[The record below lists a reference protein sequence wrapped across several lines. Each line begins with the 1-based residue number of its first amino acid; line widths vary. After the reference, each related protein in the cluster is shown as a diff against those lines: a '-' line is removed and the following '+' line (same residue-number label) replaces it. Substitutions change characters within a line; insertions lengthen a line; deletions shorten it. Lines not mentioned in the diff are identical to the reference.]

1 MIARWCLA
9 LLLLPALAWAGAEP
23 LDREMRRLE
32 QARDLPAMQ
41 ARIEQAADAELA
53 APEGYFWRVRL
64 ALLADDG
71 ARAEEL
77 LEQGL
82 AAHPQSSL
90 LVLQRSSLK
99 SEGFGDVGAIGRMR
113 LAREVRAGLERAV
126 ELDPDSVQARLGL
139 ALYFINAPRIAGGGA
154 DRAEPHLAWIRERAP
169 MDYFDLQATLAMSR
183 GDMEAALD
191 WLEQATRADP
201 QARPRFRR
209 ALILIALQ
217 RYDEA
222 RAVLDAI
229 VERAPSHAAAW
240 YQLGRTSVLAEDRLE
255 QGQAALQR
263 FLDTAPWPTDPS
275 PAAAWW
281 RIGQLHQL
289 KGDTGQAREAYQ
301 QALAMDRKFT
311 RAAEALSALDDKN
324 AQ

>member
-9 LLLLPALAWAGAEP
+9 LLLLPALVWAGAEP

-41 ARIEQAADAELA
+41 ARIEQATDAELA
-53 APEGYFWRVRL
+53 TPEGHYWRVRL
-64 ALLADDG
+64 ALLVGDD
-71 ARAEEL
+71 ARADKL

-82 AAHPQSSL
+82 DAHPQSSL
-90 LVLQRSSLK
+90 LVLQHSSLL
-99 SEGFGDVGAIGRMR
+99 SEGFGEVGAIGRMR

-154 DRAEPHLAWIRERAP
+154 DRAEPHLSWIRDRAP
-169 MDYFDLQATLAMSR
+169 MDYFDLQGTLAMSR

-201 QARPRFRR
+201 QTRPRFRR
-209 ALILIALQ
+209 ALILIALN

-222 RAVLDAI
+222 RAVLGAI
-229 VERAPSHAAAW
+229 VERFPSHAAAW
-240 YQLGRTSVLAEDRLE
+240 YQLGRTGVLAQDQLD
-255 QGQAALQR
+255 QGLDALHR
-263 FLDTAPWPTDPS
+263 FLETPPWPTDPS

-281 RIGQLHQL
+281 RVGQLHQL
-289 KGDTGQAREAYQ
+289 NGDLEQARRAFE
-301 QALAMDRKFT
+301 QALAKDRKFT
-311 RAAEALSALDDKN
+311 RAAEALAALDDN
-324 AQ
+324 NG